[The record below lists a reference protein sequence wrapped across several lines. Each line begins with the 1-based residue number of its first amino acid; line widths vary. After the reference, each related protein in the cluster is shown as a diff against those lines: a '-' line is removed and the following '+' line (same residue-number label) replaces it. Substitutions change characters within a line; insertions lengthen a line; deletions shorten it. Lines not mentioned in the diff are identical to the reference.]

1 MLDDCVKYVL
11 SQPYPPKIIDI
22 AAYLTQMAEAGY
34 DRNEIAIEN
43 ALSELPEIYKNEL
56 ANRFFSTYIHN
67 SSSSIL
73 RSNIEFAAPILW
85 EVLPKE
91 VKQQIVRRID
101 QEISAGNAA
110 KTGLSFDFVNHVGG
124 SGFFLPRREHTN
136 LPRSLKSLKQGG
148 MIGISRTPR

>member
-1 MLDDCVKYVL
+1 MK
-11 SQPYPPKIIDI
+11 SP
-22 AAYLTQMAEAGY
+22 
-34 DRNEIAIEN
+34 

-56 ANRFFSTYIHN
+56 ANRLFSTYIHA

-73 RSNIEFAAPILW
+73 RSNVEFAAPILW

-91 VKQQIVRRID
+91 VKHQIVRRVD

-124 SGFFLPRREHTN
+124 QRFLSSTARTYKLAPLVTRLKDGRDDWDIENAAVKELEPYAGYMPDN
-136 LPRSLKSLKQGG
+136 LL
-148 MIGISRTPR
+148 